1 MSGVDVAILVLR
13 LAVGGTM
20 IAHGCNHAF
29 GGGRLA
35 GTAGWFESIG
45 IRPGRL
51 HAVLATLVELGAG
64 AMLVVGLLT
73 PLAAAGVVG
82 TMGVAL
88 VANHMHNGF
97 FVFRPGEGYEYV
109 LNLIVAAIALGGLGA
124 ARRRS
129 ITCSPST
136 SMRGSDSRW
145 LGVRVVSARRCYW
158 RSSGDRHHESK
169 LPRRTPGTHWNQR
182 VDVYARVARVPQA
195 SENRLSHLVRRGNV

>member
-109 LNLIVAAIALGGLGA
+109 LNLIVAAIALGGLGGGA
-124 ARRRS
+124 AS
-129 ITCSPST
+129 IDHVLAVDLNAWI
-136 SMRGSDSRW
+136 G
-145 LGVRVVSARRCYW
+145 LAVAGGAGGFGAALLLAVFW
-158 RSSGDRHHESK
+158 RPA
-169 LPRRTPGTHWNQR
+169 PRE
-182 VDVYARVARVPQA
+182 QA
-195 SENRLSHLVRRGNV
+195 AETNAGHTLEPAG